1 MASII
6 LYIDVS
12 GLIDVIRSQLYDDL
26 AEQIWVGL
34 KVLVPLETR

>member
-12 GLIDVIRSQLYDDL
+12 GLIGVIRSQLYDDL
-26 AEQIWVGL
+26 VEQIWVGL

>member
-26 AEQIWVGL
+26 VEQIWVGL